1 MFKVKNVGVVGTG
14 LIGASWAAYYASK
27 DFKVKMFDKISAAQ
41 ESGLQRT
48 MSYLDGLAQYGL
60 IEKLQV
66 QKMKRNISSAGSLEQ
81 AVSDA
86 DYVQESASENFEIK
100 IPLFSEMDA
109 VAKPDTI
116 LASSS
121 SSLPMTQVQKSV
133 KRPGRCVVAH
143 PFNPP
148 HLVPL
153 VEIVPGNQTA
163 PQTVEDVRT
172 FFNSLGKMPVVLK
185 KETTGFIANRLAAA
199 LWREAVDLVLKGVA
213 SVQDVDRALFA
224 GPGIRWAF
232 MGQHLIYHLGG
243 GEGGYDYFI
252 KHIGKAF
259 GDIWKDMATWNEIS
273 DDAKNKLVQGMNEV
287 MSGKRLSDVSQWRDR
302 KIVGLLK
309 TIYGE
314 EPPIE

>member
-1 MFKVKNVGVVGTG
+1 MLKVKNVGVVGTG

-66 QKMKRNISSAGSLEQ
+66 QKMNRNISSAGSLEQ

-163 PQTVEDVRT
+163 PQTIEDVRT

>member
-1 MFKVKNVGVVGTG
+1 MLKVKNVGVVGTG

-27 DFKVKMFDKISAAQ
+27 DFKVTVFDKIRAAQ
-41 ESGLQRT
+41 ESGLQRA
-48 MSYLDGLAQYGL
+48 MNYLDALAQYGL
-60 IEKLQV
+60 IEKSRA
-66 QKMKRNISSAGSLEQ
+66 QKMKGNISSAGSLEQ

-86 DYVQESASENFEIK
+86 DYVQESASENFDIK

-109 VAKPDTI
+109 IAKPETV

-121 SSLPMTQVQKSV
+121 SSLPMTQVQKSA

-153 VEIVPGNQTA
+153 VEIVPGNQTT

-172 FFNSLGKMPVVLK
+172 FFNGLGKMPVVLK

-252 KHIGKAF
+252 NHIGKAF
-259 GDIWKDMATWNEIS
+259 GDIWKDMAAWNEIS
-273 DDAKNKLVQGMNEV
+273 DDAKSKLVQGMDEV
-287 MSGKRLSDVSQWRDR
+287 MSGKKLTDVAQWRDK
-302 KIVGLLK
+302 KIVALLK

>member
-1 MFKVKNVGVVGTG
+1 MLKVKNVGVVGTG

-27 DFKVKMFDKISAAQ
+27 DFKVTVFDKIGAAQ
-41 ESGLQRT
+41 ESGLQRA
-48 MSYLDGLAQYGL
+48 MNYLDALGQYGL
-60 IEKLQV
+60 IEKSRAE
-66 QKMKRNISSAGSLEQ
+66 KMKGNISSAGSLEQ

-86 DYVQESASENFEIK
+86 DYVQESASENFDIK

-109 VAKPDTI
+109 IAKPETV

-121 SSLPMTQVQKSV
+121 SSLPMTQVQKSA

-153 VEIVPGNQTA
+153 VEIVPGNQTT

-172 FFNSLGKMPVVLK
+172 FFNGLGKMPVVLK

-252 KHIGKAF
+252 NHIGKAF
-259 GDIWKDMATWNEIS
+259 GDIWKDMAAWNEIS
-273 DDAKNKLVQGMNEV
+273 DDAKSKLVQGMDEV
-287 MSGKRLSDVSQWRDR
+287 MSGKKLTDVAQWRDK
-302 KIVGLLK
+302 KIVALLK

>member
-1 MFKVKNVGVVGTG
+1 MLKVKNVGVVGTG

-41 ESGLQRT
+41 ESGLQRA

-60 IEKLQV
+60 IEKSLAK
-66 QKMKRNISSAGSLEQ
+66 KMKGNISSASSLEQ

-86 DYVQESASENFEIK
+86 DYVQESASENFETK

-109 VAKPDTI
+109 IAKPDTI

-121 SSLPMTQVQKSV
+121 SSLPMTQVQMSV

-153 VEIVPGNQTA
+153 VEIVPGNQTTS
-163 PQTVEDVRT
+163 QTVEDVRM

-199 LWREAVDLVLKGVA
+199 LWREAIDLVLKGVA

-273 DDAKNKLVQGMNEV
+273 DDAKYKLVQGMDEV
-287 MSGKRLSDVSQWRDR
+287 MSRKKLADVAQWRDK
-302 KIVGLLK
+302 KIVALLK

>member
-1 MFKVKNVGVVGTG
+1 MLEVKNIGVVGTG

-27 DFKVKMFDKISAAQ
+27 DFKVKIFDKISAAQ
-41 ESGLQRT
+41 ESGVQRA
-48 MSYLDGLAQYGL
+48 MSYMDGLAQYGL
-60 IEKLQV
+60 IEKSRA
-66 QKMKRNISSAGSLEQ
+66 QKMKGNISSTGSLEQ
-81 AVSDA
+81 ALSDA
-86 DYVQESASENFEIK
+86 DYVQESASENFEVK
-100 IPLFSEMDA
+100 IPLFSAMDA

-153 VEIVPGNQTA
+153 VEIVPGNQTTS
-163 PQTVEDVRT
+163 QTVEDVRT
-172 FFNSLGKMPVVLK
+172 FFNGLGKMPVVLK
-185 KETTGFIANRLAAA
+185 KEATGFIANRLAAA
-199 LWREAVDLVLKGVA
+199 LWREAIDLVLKGVA

-232 MGQHLIYHLGG
+232 MGQHIIYHLGG

-273 DDAKNKLVQGMNEV
+273 DDAKKKLVQGMDEV
-287 MSGKRLSDVSQWRDR
+287 MSGKKLTDVTQWRDK
-302 KIVGLLK
+302 KIVALLK

>member
-1 MFKVKNVGVVGTG
+1 MLKVKNIGVVGTG

-27 DFKVKMFDKISAAQ
+27 DFKVKMFDKISTAQ
-41 ESGLQRT
+41 ESGLQRAIG
-48 MSYLDGLAQYGL
+48 YLDGLAQYGL
-60 IEKLQV
+60 IEKSRAK
-66 QKMKRNISSAGSLEQ
+66 KMKGNISSAGSLEQ

-109 VAKPDTI
+109 IAKPDTI

-153 VEIVPGNQTA
+153 VEIVPGNQTTA
-163 PQTVEDVRT
+163 QTVEDVRT

-273 DDAKNKLVQGMNEV
+273 DDAKIKLVQGMDEV
-287 MSGKRLSDVSQWRDR
+287 MAGKKLSDVAQWRDK

-309 TIYGE
+309 TIYAE

>member
-1 MFKVKNVGVVGTG
+1 MLKVKNVGVVGTG

-41 ESGLQRT
+41 ESGLQRA
-48 MSYLDGLAQYGL
+48 SGYLDGLAQYGL
-60 IEKLQV
+60 IDKSRA
-66 QKMKRNISSAGSLEQ
+66 KRMKGNIRSAGSLEE

-109 VAKPDTI
+109 IAKPDTI

-153 VEIVPGNQTA
+153 VEIVPGNQTS

-172 FFNSLGKMPVVLK
+172 FFNGLGKMPVVLK

-273 DDAKNKLVQGMNEV
+273 DDAKSKLVQGMDEI
-287 MSGKRLSDVSQWRDR
+287 MSGKKLNDVAQWRDK
-302 KIVGLLK
+302 KIVALLK

>member
-1 MFKVKNVGVVGTG
+1 MLKVKNVGVVGTG

-41 ESGLQRT
+41 ESGLQRA

-60 IEKLQV
+60 IEKSRAN
-66 QKMKRNISSAGSLEQ
+66 KMKGNISSASSLEQ
-81 AVSDA
+81 VVSDA
-86 DYVQESASENFEIK
+86 DYVQESASENLETK
-100 IPLFSEMDA
+100 IRLFSEMDA
-109 VAKPDTI
+109 ITKPETI

-121 SSLPMTQVQKSV
+121 SSLPMSQVQKSV

-153 VEIVPGNQTA
+153 VEIVPGNQTTS
-163 PQTVEDVRT
+163 QTVEDVRT

-273 DDAKNKLVQGMNEV
+273 DDAKNKLVQGMDEV
-287 MSGKRLSDVSQWRDR
+287 MSGKKLTDVAQWRDK
-302 KIVGLLK
+302 KIVALLK

>member
-1 MFKVKNVGVVGTG
+1 MLKVKNVGVVGTG

-27 DFKVKMFDKISAAQ
+27 DFKVKVFDKISAAQ
-41 ESGLQRT
+41 ESGLERA
-48 MSYLDGLAQYGL
+48 MNYLDGLAKYGL
-60 IEKLQV
+60 IKKSKAE
-66 QKMKRNISSAGSLEQ
+66 KMKGNISSARSLEQ

-86 DYVQESASENFEIK
+86 DYVQESASENFEVK

-109 VAKPDTI
+109 IAKTDTI

-121 SSLPMTQVQKSV
+121 SSLPMTQVQKSA

-153 VEIVPGNQTA
+153 VEIVPGNLTTH
-163 PQTVEDVRT
+163 QTVEDVRT

-199 LWREAVDLVLKGVA
+199 LWREAIDLVLKGVA

-243 GEGGYDYFI
+243 GAGGYDYFI

-273 DDAKNKLVQGMNEV
+273 DDTKNKLVQGMDEV
-287 MSGKRLSDVSQWRDR
+287 MSGKRLTDVSQWRDK
-302 KIVGLLK
+302 KIVALLK

>member
-1 MFKVKNVGVVGTG
+1 
-14 LIGASWAAYYASK
+14 
-27 DFKVKMFDKISAAQ
+27 
-41 ESGLQRT
+41 

-60 IEKLQV
+60 IEKSLAK
-66 QKMKRNISSAGSLEQ
+66 KMKGNISSASSLEQ

-86 DYVQESASENFEIK
+86 DYVQESASENFETK

-109 VAKPDTI
+109 IAKPDTI

-121 SSLPMTQVQKSV
+121 SSLPMTQVQISV

-153 VEIVPGNQTA
+153 VEIVPGNQTT

-199 LWREAVDLVLKGVA
+199 LWREAIDLVLKGVA

-243 GEGGYDYFI
+243 GAGGYDYFI

-259 GDIWKDMATWNEIS
+259 EDIWKDMATWNEIS
-273 DDAKNKLVQGMNEV
+273 DDAKNKLVQGMDEV
-287 MSGKRLSDVSQWRDR
+287 MSGKKLTDVAQWRDK

>member
-1 MFKVKNVGVVGTG
+1 MLKVKNVGVVGTG

-41 ESGLQRT
+41 ESGLQRA

-60 IEKLQV
+60 IEKSLAK
-66 QKMKRNISSAGSLEQ
+66 KMKGNISSASSLEQ

-86 DYVQESASENFEIK
+86 DYVQESASENFETK

-109 VAKPDTI
+109 IAKPDTI

-121 SSLPMTQVQKSV
+121 SSLPMTQVQMSV

-153 VEIVPGNQTA
+153 VEIVPGNQTTS
-163 PQTVEDVRT
+163 QTVEDVRT

-199 LWREAVDLVLKGVA
+199 LWREAIDLVLKGVA

-273 DDAKNKLVQGMNEV
+273 DDAKYKLVQGMDEV
-287 MSGKRLSDVSQWRDR
+287 MSRKKLADVAQWRDK
-302 KIVGLLK
+302 KIVALLK

>member
-1 MFKVKNVGVVGTG
+1 MLKVKNVGVVGTG

-27 DFKVKMFDKISAAQ
+27 DFKVKMFDKIGAAQ
-41 ESGLQRT
+41 ESGLQRA

-60 IEKLQV
+60 IEKSRAE
-66 QKMKRNISSAGSLEQ
+66 KMKGNISSAGSLEQ

-109 VAKPDTI
+109 IAKPDTV

-153 VEIVPGNQTA
+153 VEIVPGNQTT

-172 FFNSLGKMPVVLK
+172 FFNGLGKMPVVLK

-273 DDAKNKLVQGMNEV
+273 DDAKSKLVQGMDEV
-287 MSGKRLSDVSQWRDR
+287 MSGKKLTDVAQWRDK
-302 KIVGLLK
+302 KIVALLK

>member
-1 MFKVKNVGVVGTG
+1 MLKVKNVGVVGTG

-41 ESGLQRT
+41 ENGLQRA
-48 MSYLDGLAQYGL
+48 MNYLDGLSQYGL
-60 IEKLQV
+60 IEKSRA
-66 QKMKRNISSAGSLEQ
+66 QKMKGNISSAGSLEE
-81 AVSDA
+81 AVSDV

-109 VAKPDTI
+109 IAKPDTI

-172 FFNSLGKMPVVLK
+172 FFNGLGKMPVVLK

-213 SVQDVDRALFA
+213 SVRDVDRALFA

-273 DDAKNKLVQGMNEV
+273 DDARIKLVQGMDEV
-287 MSGKRLSDVSQWRDR
+287 MSGKKLTDVAQWRDK
-302 KIVGLLK
+302 KIVALLK

>member
-1 MFKVKNVGVVGTG
+1 MNA
-14 LIGASWAAYYASK
+14 I
-27 DFKVKMFDKISAAQ
+27 
-41 ESGLQRT
+41 
-48 MSYLDGLAQYGL
+48 
-60 IEKLQV
+60 
-66 QKMKRNISSAGSLEQ
+66 
-81 AVSDA
+81 
-86 DYVQESASENFEIK
+86 
-100 IPLFSEMDA
+100 
-109 VAKPDTI
+109 AKPDAVR
-116 LASSS
+116 ASSS
-121 SSLPMTQVQKSV
+121 SSLPMTRVQKSV

-153 VEIVPGNQTA
+153 VEIVPGNQTT

-172 FFNSLGKMPVVLK
+172 FFNGLGKMPVVLK

-199 LWREAVDLVLKGVA
+199 LWREAVDLVLNGVA

-273 DDAKNKLVQGMNEV
+273 DDSKSKLVQGMDEV
-287 MSGKRLSDVSQWRDR
+287 MSGKKLNDVAQWRDK
-302 KIVGLLK
+302 KIVALLK

>member
-1 MFKVKNVGVVGTG
+1 MLKVKNVGVVGTG

-60 IEKLQV
+60 IEKSRSQ
-66 QKMKRNISSAGSLEQ
+66 QMKGNISSVGSLEQ

-86 DYVQESASENFEIK
+86 DYVQESASENFETK

-109 VAKPDTI
+109 IAKPDTI

-133 KRPGRCVVAH
+133 KKPGRCVVAH

-153 VEIVPGNQTA
+153 VEIVPGNQTT

-172 FFNSLGKMPVVLK
+172 FFNDLGKMPVVLK

-199 LWREAVDLVLKGVA
+199 LWREAIDLVLKGVA

-273 DDAKNKLVQGMNEV
+273 DDARSKLVQGMDEV
-287 MSGKRLSDVSQWRDR
+287 MSGKKLTDVAQWRDK
-302 KIVGLLK
+302 KIVALLK

>member
-1 MFKVKNVGVVGTG
+1 MLKVKNIGVVGTG

-41 ESGLQRT
+41 ESGLQRA

-60 IEKLQV
+60 IENSRAK
-66 QKMKRNISSAGSLEQ
+66 KMKGNISSASSLEQ
-81 AVSDA
+81 AVSGA

-109 VAKPDTI
+109 IAKPDTI

-153 VEIVPGNQTA
+153 VEIVPGNQTT
-163 PQTVEDVRT
+163 PQTVEDVRM
-172 FFNSLGKMPVVLK
+172 FFSSLGKMPVVLK

-273 DDAKNKLVQGMNEV
+273 DDAKKKLVQGMDEV
-287 MSGKRLSDVSQWRDR
+287 MSGKKLTDVAQWRDK
-302 KIVGLLK
+302 KIVALLK

>member
-1 MFKVKNVGVVGTG
+1 LKKEAGEMLKVKNVGVVGTG

-27 DFKVKMFDKISAAQ
+27 DFKVTVFDKIRAAQ
-41 ESGLQRT
+41 ESGLQRA
-48 MSYLDGLAQYGL
+48 MNYLDALAQYGL
-60 IEKLQV
+60 IEKSRA
-66 QKMKRNISSAGSLEQ
+66 QKMKGNISSAGSLEQ

-86 DYVQESASENFEIK
+86 DYVQESASENFDIK

-109 VAKPDTI
+109 IAKPETV

-121 SSLPMTQVQKSV
+121 SSLPMTQVQKSA

-153 VEIVPGNQTA
+153 VEIVPGNQTT

-172 FFNSLGKMPVVLK
+172 FFNGLGKMPVVLK

-232 MGQHLIYHLGG
+232 MGQHLIYH
-243 GEGGYDYFI
+243 
-252 KHIGKAF
+252 
-259 GDIWKDMATWNEIS
+259 
-273 DDAKNKLVQGMNEV
+273 
-287 MSGKRLSDVSQWRDR
+287 
-302 KIVGLLK
+302 
-309 TIYGE
+309 
-314 EPPIE
+314 